1 MFSDEPARADRQDN
15 GKQVSWRLLGVL
27 VACGL
32 TASCSSTSDFG
43 TALGLNELSP
53 TGRAAGQSAVA
64 LPETT
69 ETAAADG
76 QSTPSVDSAT
86 APAEQAAPQKL
97 ALAYPTPRPSSLTV
111 EKAEAPV
118 ATSSE
123 PAVVAAPPGSE
134 QQPASIQP
142 EQAEVARPLEPQ
154 QAAEASPVSESTP
167 AKKRG
172 FFASLF
178 GGRSEETKSETTAK
192 AAVEPATSAPTEPRV
207 VAARPAEQPVQPQVQ
222 LSSFNVESVAPA
234 QKKVIINSR
243 SVANAYAANALPG
256 VRTNSEL
263 FDVVRKSGGTDDSDV
278 DLYEEEGSYQVASA
292 MGLAR
297 LAPHGLL
304 KQRPDVDTSCFKP
317 RLVSLLKKI
326 ERHYGKPVI
335 VTSGYRSPEHNRR
348 VRGARKS
355 AHMDCAAADIQVP
368 GVSRWELAR
377 FARSLPG
384 RGGVG
389 TYCHTASVHVD
400 VGAERDWNWRC
411 RR

>member
-1 MFSDEPARADRQDN
+1 MFLDEPARAGQRDNSRQIFRR
-15 GKQVSWRLLGVL
+15 VLGVV

-32 TASCSSTSDFG
+32 TASCSSRSDFG
-43 TALGLNELSP
+43 TALGLTELAQAGLPAEQTGSP
-53 TGRAAGQSAVA
+53 AG
-64 LPETT
+64 ETT
-69 ETAAADG
+69 ESAAADASAQTSQTAAA
-76 QSTPSVDSAT
+76 T
-86 APAEQAAPQKL
+86 AEQAAASQTV
-97 ALAYPTPRPSSLTV
+97 ALAYPTPRPGSV
-111 EKAEAPV
+111 VAEAIESPAAAPV
-118 ATSSE
+118 Q
-123 PAVVAAPPGSE
+123 PVVAAAQPEP
-134 QQPASIQP
+134 QPAQN
-142 EQAEVARPLEPQ
+142 QT
-154 QAAEASPVSESTP
+154 AEAKQPDDTQKVAESAPAQEPAP

-178 GGRSEETKSETTAK
+178 GSRP
-192 AAVEPATSAPTEPRV
+192 EPASEPAV
-207 VAARPAEQPVQPQVQ
+207 QKAEGKVEEKVAAPKVAEAAAESPALPPVKLTSFNFESPTAPVQKKIIID
-222 LSSFNVESVAPA
+222 SSAVA
-234 QKKVIINSR
+234 S
-243 SVANAYAANALPG
+243 AYTANALPG
-256 VRTNSEL
+256 VRANSEL
-263 FDVVRKSGGTDDSDV
+263 FDIIRKSGGSDDSDV

-292 MGLAR
+292 TGLAR

-304 KQRPDVDTSCFKP
+304 KQRPDVNTSCFKP
-317 RLVSLLKKI
+317 GLVRILKAI

-355 AHMDCAAADIQVP
+355 AHMDCAAADIQVA